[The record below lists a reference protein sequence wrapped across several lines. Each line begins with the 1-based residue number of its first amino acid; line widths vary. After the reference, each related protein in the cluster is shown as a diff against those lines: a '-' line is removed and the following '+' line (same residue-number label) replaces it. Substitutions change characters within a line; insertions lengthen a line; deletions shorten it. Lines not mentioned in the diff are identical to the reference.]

1 MYYNGI
7 FIEIDGKNSHYDEN
21 MLDRIY
27 KKTNK
32 KLESVDIDSKT
43 FIW

>member
-1 MYYNGI
+1 MDYNGI
-7 FIEIDGKNSHYDEN
+7 IFKIRGNNSHYDEKL
-21 MLDRIY
+21 LDRIY